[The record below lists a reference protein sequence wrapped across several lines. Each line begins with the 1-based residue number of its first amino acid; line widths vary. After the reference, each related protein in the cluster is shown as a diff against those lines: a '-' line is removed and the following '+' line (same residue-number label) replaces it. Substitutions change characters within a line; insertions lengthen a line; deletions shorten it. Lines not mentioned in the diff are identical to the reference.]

1 MVKEFTREELEE
13 QKEQLQK
20 EIEKLNVIIEAS
32 DTSTFEIMIDDVKA
46 EMVNNVAEE
55 NWKVLK
61 ANRSKVEKFREIVK
75 IIQNQ
80 DELLEEKKDE
90 LNEVQW
96 KLDHLQQNLFDQ
108 ETEEAETTE
117 EVEEAEKENECVTT
131 GYIEQGATLYTG
143 DVWKEESPKVDGEAI
158 LYAIIKSN
166 ELEGSFAIISNSFEG
181 ERLMQYPSNLK
192 MLERTQYVGNI
203 YIEDDDQ
210 ENAIKAFDLVM
221 SLYKP
226 NEVDEG

>member
-20 EIEKLNVIIEAS
+20 EIEKLNIIIEAS
-32 DTSTFEIMIDDVKA
+32 DTSTFEIMIDDIKA

-90 LNEVQW
+90 LDEVQW
-96 KLDHLQQNLFDQ
+96 KLDHFQENLFDQ

-143 DVWKEESPKVDGEAI
+143 GSQNA
-158 LYAIIKSN
+158 SN
-166 ELEGSFAIISNSFEG
+166 V
-181 ERLMQYPSNLK
+181 
-192 MLERTQYVGNI
+192 TD
-203 YIEDDDQ
+203 IEDDAYIFNKIGFKLQPNNDNYPFLAKKPIVWLQ
-210 ENAIKAFDLVM
+210 IKFEEN
-221 SLYKP
+221 LY
-226 NEVDEG
+226 VL

>member
-20 EIEKLNVIIEAS
+20 EIEKLNIIIEAS
-32 DTSTFEIMIDDVKA
+32 DTSTFEIMIDDIKA

-90 LNEVQW
+90 LDEVQW
-96 KLDHLQQNLFDQ
+96 KLDHFQQNLFDQ
-108 ETEEAETTE
+108 ETEETETTE
-117 EVEEAEKENECVTT
+117 EVEEENECVTT
-131 GYIEQGATLYTG
+131 EYIEQGATLYTG

-192 MLERTQYVGNI
+192 MLEGTQYVGNI

>member
-32 DTSTFEIMIDDVKA
+32 DTSTFEIMIDDIKA

-90 LNEVQW
+90 LDEVQW
-96 KLDHLQQNLFDQ
+96 KLDHFQQNLFDQ
-108 ETEEAETTE
+108 ETEETETTE
-117 EVEEAEKENECVTT
+117 EVEEENECVTT

-143 DVWKEESPKVDGEAI
+143 DVWKEESPKADGEAI

-192 MLERTQYVGNI
+192 MLEGTQYVGNI

-226 NEVDEG
+226 NEVDKE